1 MESRRGE
8 SEYQRRGRRR
18 GKVQTTQVML
28 TYAILAI
35 VAINAAFVTFM
46 IIWEADYVDWFHSQ
60 CDHSCNSKYISV
72 DDAPLLI
79 ISLSGFSRDYLNEVQ
94 LTTLNRMK
102 KCGASAERVVPSFP
116 LKTFPN
122 FATLVTGFFPGQHGI
137 GADTVY
143 MPNLFEKPV
152 ELKMNTSK
160 EYFKKEPIWSLF
172 KKAKMGKV
180 ASFFWK
186 GPFAEKS
193 EYETPDY
200 HMNFDPTATDKDQLD
215 QIVKW
220 LRKPKETRPNLVM
233 VNFDHAKYIGFH
245 HKTKKQLHLTLRRID
260 SFLGT
265 LFSKLHKEKILHCTN
280 VAVVSDNGM
289 TRSAAQV
296 IFQTN
301 GGSKWTIEA
310 GPSALLRLR
319 PRATGS

>member
-1 MESRRGE
+1 
-8 SEYQRRGRRR
+8 
-18 GKVQTTQVML
+18 ML

-60 CDHSCNSKYISV
+60 CDHSC
-72 DDAPLLI
+72 
-79 ISLSGFSRDYLNEVQ
+79 
-94 LTTLNRMK
+94 
-102 KCGASAERVVPSFP
+102 
-116 LKTFPN
+116 
-122 FATLVTGFFPGQHGI
+122 
-137 GADTVY
+137 ADTVY

-245 HKTKKQLHLTLRRID
+245 HKTKKQ
-260 SFLGT
+260 
-265 LFSKLHKEKILHCTN
+265 N
-280 VAVVSDNGM
+280 
-289 TRSAAQV
+289 
-296 IFQTN
+296 
-301 GGSKWTIEA
+301 WTISIVF
-310 GPSALLRLR
+310 GVTHQHNDM
-319 PRATGS
+319 ATQRYSDTAI